1 MRLAGQLRTQRE
13 RVQRRGGVRAGDEK
27 GRGEGGAGRGGAGRG
42 GAGRGVQSWSPA
54 APPAVESPEQV
65 ITAFPNR
72 NSFMIYLNHESNMC
86 ICFKKYG
93 GSPSR
98 SKISYHSSFQR
109 YFKYFGLNSSRYQ
122 AFLH

>member
-1 MRLAGQLRTQRE
+1 MRLAGQLRTQGE

-27 GRGEGGAGRGGAGRG
+27 GRG

-72 NSFMIYLNHESNMC
+72 NSFMIYLDHESNMC

-93 GSPSR
+93 GSPNR

-109 YFKYFGLNSSRYQ
+109 YFKYFGLNSSRNQ
-122 AFLH
+122 AFPH